1 MLCIRNEFK
10 QSIYNVIFTWLDF
23 VSLEL
28 KDGKPRLLMD
38 YGTGVSKL
46 EIEHSP
52 LLSDGLSHKVHITWN
67 PTVFLFLFMP
77 TD

>member
-1 MLCIRNEFK
+1 
-10 QSIYNVIFTWLDF
+10 

-28 KDGKPRLLMD
+28 KDGRPRLLMD

-67 PTVFLFLFMP
+67 PTVFLFYAN
-77 TD
+77 